1 MIDTWLFAA
10 LCLFVLAAC
19 AFLRVIP
26 GPSSFDRI
34 IAANAGVTITLSGVL
49 VLGVAWGSLV
59 VIEAA
64 VAAGLLCYGGIFAL
78 AHTVRG
84 EPS

>member
-10 LCLFVLAAC
+10 LCLFILAAC
-19 AFLRVIP
+19 AFLRAIP
-26 GPSSFDRI
+26 GPSPFDRI
-34 IAANAGVTITLSGVL
+34 IAANAGVTIALSGIL
-49 VLGVAWGSLV
+49 LLGIAWGSLV
-59 VIEAA
+59 LIEAA
-64 VAAGLLCYGGIFAL
+64 VVAGLLCYGGIFAM